1 MIGLIVLGLLIVSGI
16 FAGLLLLDD
25 DALWGEDQNK

>member
-1 MIGLIVLGLLIVSGI
+1 MVGLIVLGLLIVFGI
-16 FAGLLLLDD
+16 FVGLLLIDD